1 MAAKK
6 KTLVDKLADTVSNVM
21 SEYGNSVQANLDT
34 ITKKYG
40 QKGAAA
46 LRQQSQVTFKQRT
59 GTYAHGWKYAYR
71 KTKRRASTTIYNEH
85 FSRPHLLEN
94 DHVIRDG
101 THRVVGQ
108 YKGRKHIEPIANDL
122 LSSFESE
129 VISKL

>member
-6 KTLVDKLADTVSNVM
+6 KTLSDKLAATVSNIM
-21 SEYGNSVQANLDT
+21 SEYGSSVQANLDT

-46 LRQQSQVTFKQRT
+46 LRQQSKLTFEQHT
-59 GTYAHGWKYAYR
+59 GEYAKGWTYGYW
-71 KTKRRASTTIYNEH
+71 KTKRGSKTRIFNHHYSL
-85 FSRPHLLEN
+85 PHLLEN

-101 THRVVGQ
+101 TLRVVGQ
-108 YKGRKHIEPIANDL
+108 SKGRKHIEPIANDL
-122 LSSFESE
+122 ISSFESE